1 MAKKNQEISVTVQ
14 LRDLLRAHP
23 FVPFDIRTTDGDTF
37 HVFHPDFCM
46 ISPRGDMATLHEKED
61 GGARNLNLRQVVSF
75 APKRDKKGPFAPIK
89 R

>member
-1 MAKKNQEISVTVQ
+1 MAKKGQELGVTGQ
-14 LRDLLRAHP
+14 LRDLLRASP

-46 ISPRGDMATLHEKED
+46 ISPRGDMAALYEKDE
-61 GGARNLNLRQVVSF
+61 GGARAVNLRQVVSF
-75 APKRDKKGPFAPIK
+75 APKRVKKSPFAPAK